1 MAPKSVCH
9 ECDIAFTCSGAK
21 CGFCNYTKT
30 GKLNVHSVQTCKRER
45 ILFKH
50 NLFVFKEM
58 YRRKEKRLM
67 QYLKI
72 AKEKDIE
79 LSDIMKNIICEE
91 GWMSS

>member
-1 MAPKSVCH
+1 MYRTRP
-9 ECDIAFTCSGAK
+9 
-21 CGFCNYTKT
+21 NYK
-30 GKLNVHSVQTCKRER
+30 KRR

-72 AKEKDIE
+72 APKEKDIE